1 MAGKGNVPFW
11 TDQCN
16 LDSYFRERNLTIPTF
31 QREYEWNIKEHIP
44 TLWNDI
50 IENLIDGGEPY
61 FLATPVIYPME
72 GDTGEMGIVDGQQR
86 TLTLSLFIAACR
98 DHLNKIGTM
107 EAGYT
112 KAQLEPLIFDPNRK
126 FTRVKTRQEKD
137 KDVLEDVLSDDFAYS
152 DEYGTETNNHRI
164 AKCYRFFFDKIS
176 ARIEGKTDIGKVK
189 EIADLTSKIMK
200 NTYFGLTEARDSST
214 AILIFMTM
222 NARGMDLEQSDLVK
236 AELFSSAAKVN
247 KSTLK
252 RVTNLWKDLRT
263 NHNSKTL
270 SNLLHDFIA
279 VRTGATPKSGSY
291 KAYAK
296 IFKEFSLKHQYV
308 NLMKEIK
315 KFDVN
320 YREFGDKE
328 GEIEFTDLVRCK
340 VRYAVC
346 LMAQAKISGADEDQ
360 LVKIE
365 KLLDLIYAHHFV
377 GEKDSNILK
386 RKIIS
391 WTHFAYKKLNTD
403 ELIEKMEKEIASED
417 LLLGRSVFIH
427 NIKSSKSF
435 DKMNEVQFLLRR
447 VERKFSKEGSYLLGP
462 KAVNIEHIAPRNPKT
477 GEWTSVSANKIHSLG
492 NLTLCPAKKNGS
504 LGNNTWPKKVEIW
517 KKEDVPYA
525 TTAGKLTFVDA
536 EGNTANGPSLDLSLT
551 DWNDT
556 EIDNRAGRLAEF
568 IHDHVLIS
576 L

>member
-16 LDSYFRERNLTIPTF
+16 LDSYFRERILTIPTF
-31 QREYEWNIKEHIP
+31 QREYEWTIKEHIP
-44 TLWNDI
+44 TLWDDI

-72 GDTGEMGIVDGQQR
+72 DDSGEMGIVDGQQR

-98 DHLNKIGTM
+98 DNLNKIGTM
-107 EAGYT
+107 QAGYT
-112 KAQLEPLIFDPNRK
+112 KAQLEPLIFDPTRK

-137 KDVLEDVLSDDFAYS
+137 KHVLEDVLSEDFSYS
-152 DEYGTETNNHRI
+152 DGYGTETNHHRI

-176 ARIEGKTDIGKVK
+176 ERLEGKTDVEKVK
-189 EIADLTSKIMK
+189 EISELSSKIMK

-236 AELFSSAAKVN
+236 AELFSSAGKVN

-252 RVTNLWKDLRT
+252 RVTNLWKELRT

-296 IFKEFSLKHQYV
+296 IFKDFSLKSQYV
-308 NLMKEIK
+308 DLMKKVK
-315 KFDVN
+315 KFDAH
-320 YREFGDKE
+320 YREFGDKD
-328 GEIEFTDLVRCK
+328 GELTFTDLVRCK

-346 LMAQAKISGADEDQ
+346 LMAQAKISGADKDQ
-360 LVKIE
+360 LVTIE

-391 WTHFAYKKLNTD
+391 WAHFAYTNSNIN
-403 ELIEKMEKEIASED
+403 ELIEKMEKEIVSAD
-417 LLLGRSVFIH
+417 LLLGKSVFIH

-435 DKMNEVQFLLRR
+435 EKMNEVQFLLRR
-447 VERKFSKEGSYLLGP
+447 VERIFSKEGSYLLGP
-462 KAVNIEHIAPRNPKT
+462 KAVNIEHIAPRTPKT

-492 NLTLCPAKKNGS
+492 NLTLCPTKKNGS
-504 LGNNTWPKKVEIW
+504 LGNKTWTKKVEIW
-517 KKEDVPYA
+517 KTELAPYA
-525 TTAGKLTFVDA
+525 TTAGKLTFVDG
-536 EGNTANGPSLDLSLT
+536 EGNTVKGPSLDLTLP
-551 DWNDT
+551 DWNDA
-556 EIDNRAGRLAEF
+556 EIDSRAERLAEF